1 MVSVKIRHGSVLI
14 RHPNSAAR
22 DEEFEAS
29 SLSFDTKNEAYSWL
43 TSNPVYNT
51 NKSGNFSSRGNDK
64 SRMPITTT
72 TNTNTVGHRIY
83 YHSDTSSNETPSS
96 NVTSSD
102 GLSSDK
108 TYYDDSTK
116 KPKTTPSKGPIKEL
130 LK

>member
-1 MVSVKIRHGSVLI
+1 MVSVEIRHGSVLI

-83 YHSDTSSNETPSS
+83 YHVTKDIQKSTTYPKMELTKTWRKIFIGIGGGEEMVFGSDS
-96 NVTSSD
+96 
-102 GLSSDK
+102 
-108 TYYDDSTK
+108 
-116 KPKTTPSKGPIKEL
+116 
-130 LK
+130 